1 MAVEDRRERILEA
14 TARCI
19 ARRGVRGL
27 RVQDVAKDAGV
38 SPGLLYY
45 HFTDRAGLL
54 AASLAFVNERAD
66 RYVAA
71 TAASDDP
78 RERVRGLLHGELQER
93 ADVRE
98 NSAAWGELRA
108 SAIFDETLRDQLAAA
123 TRDWNDAIGDAIG
136 TAQTA
141 GLDPASAAALLTALV
156 EGLSNR
162 WLSGTIALAEA
173 HRLLDAAIDR
183 LLGAEAPSGSLPP
196 DSR

>member
-1 MAVEDRRERILEA
+1 MLRQVGLPEA
-14 TARCI
+14 G
-19 ARRGVRGL
+19 GV
-27 RVQDVAKDAGV
+27 D
-38 SPGLLYY
+38 
-45 HFTDRAGLL
+45 
-54 AASLAFVNERAD
+54 
-66 RYVAA
+66 
-71 TAASDDP
+71 
-78 RERVRGLLHGELQER
+78 ER